1 MTAVAEPDTVHFG
14 LVELDLL
21 AAHAGVPVP
30 FPLRVPS
37 FGRLAGERDVLLA
50 TAGEALALRGL
61 ADDRG
66 PVGVAAEVV
75 TALREQRGT
84 LDLVLAGETG
94 TTAVAALVY
103 RSSVL
108 VFRQEPGDTR
118 RLGVRRFADA
128 ALVAEL
134 LKLVP
139 DLAAPVTMPITLP
152 ASAVTAVTG
161 LPAEIGE
168 QEMRELFR
176 DHGADPAALDN
187 LVGLLVP
194 LTGRGQLGAT
204 RAGRRTGPELS
215 WLDGPK
221 GRVRVDPAADG
232 WLSVNP
238 LRRAAVRSALEELAT
253 IVRSPR

>member
-1 MTAVAEPDTVHFG
+1 MTAVTEPDTVHFG

-21 AAHAGVPVP
+21 AAHAGVPLP

-37 FGRLAGERDVLLA
+37 FGRLAGEREILLA

-66 PVGVAAEVV
+66 PVGAAEEVV
-75 TALREQRGT
+75 TALREHHGAI
-84 LDLVLAGETG
+84 DLVLAGESG
-94 TTAVAALVY
+94 TTVVAALVY

-108 VFRQEPGDTR
+108 LFHQTLDDSQRV
-118 RLGVRRFADA
+118 GVRRFTDA
-128 ALVAEL
+128 ALAAEL

-139 DLAAPVTMPITLP
+139 QLAAPVSMPITIP
-152 ASAVTAVTG
+152 APAVKAVTE
-161 LPAEIGE
+161 LPGEIGE
-168 QEMRELFR
+168 QEMRDLFR
-176 DHGADPAALDN
+176 DHGGEPAVLDN

-204 RAGRRTGPELS
+204 RRGARAGTELS

-238 LRRAAVRSALEELAT
+238 LHRAAVRSALEELAT
-253 IVRSPR
+253 IARSPR